1 MIEKVREYFRQF
13 GIEDRI
19 LEFELSTATVALAAE
34 AVGCE
39 PNRIAKTLSFMTKEG
54 PILILAAGLARI
66 DNKKY
71 KAQFAEKATMLTPDQ
86 AIELI
91 GHAVG
96 GVCPFGIKE
105 GVRVYLD
112 ESLRAFET
120 VYPACGSPNS
130 AIRLTIPELEKY
142 SNSLGFIDVTKF

>member
-1 MIEKVREYFRQF
+1 MIEKVREYFREF

>member
-1 MIEKVREYFRQF
+1 MIEKVREYFKQF

-130 AIRLTIPELEKY
+130 AIKLTIPELEKY

>member
-1 MIEKVREYFRQF
+1 MIEKVREYFKQF

-96 GVCPFGIKE
+96 GVCPFGTKE

-130 AIRLTIPELEKY
+130 AIKLTIPELEKY

>member
-130 AIRLTIPELEKY
+130 AIKLTILELEKY

>member
-1 MIEKVREYFRQF
+1 MIEKVREYFREF

-130 AIRLTIPELEKY
+130 AIKLTIPELEKY

>member
-130 AIRLTIPELEKY
+130 AIKLTIPELEKY

>member
-39 PNRIAKTLSFMTKEG
+39 PNRIAKTLSFMTKES

-130 AIRLTIPELEKY
+130 AIKLTIPELEKY